1 MQNQPWQ
8 LQTGTLATC
17 EAIAERKRL
26 NGCRRRQFGGLAI
39 YLQSVALAHTSNT
52 QKMPCCMSKLPLV
65 AAGSGVTALLLCIP
79 ASLSGSQSLLQ
90 QSDNHPLVLL
100 GMRALLNCSFGAL
113 FGSSAWLLLVG
124 TPLLRKHLNRKQLI
138 AFQSEHFP
146 IFACVSSVFS
156 SLLLLTTCEL
166 ALDHRRLQAVA
177 CANLLLNLT
186 NSCLLFPKQV
196 SILKE
201 REALA
206 DKLGV
211 KPDDSAS
218 AVLVVAEKAA
228 ASEGPL
234 AVVGQEY
241 TQLCTS
247 FKRLHA
253 LGMASSFLSFSC
265 LLPFLFA

>member
-1 MQNQPWQ
+1 
-8 LQTGTLATC
+8 
-17 EAIAERKRL
+17 
-26 NGCRRRQFGGLAI
+26 
-39 YLQSVALAHTSNT
+39 
-52 QKMPCCMSKLPLV
+52 MSKLPLV
-65 AAGSGVTALLLCIP
+65 AAGSGVAALLLCIP
-79 ASLSGSQSLLQ
+79 ASFSGSQSLLQ
-90 QSDNHPLVLL
+90 RSDNHPLILL

-177 CANLLLNLT
+177 CVNLLFNLT
-186 NSCLLFPKQV
+186 NSCLFFPRQV

-201 REALA
+201 KEALA

-211 KPDDSAS
+211 KPDEPSS
-218 AVLVVAEKAA
+218 AVLAAAEKAA
-228 ASEGPL
+228 ASDGPL
-234 AVVGQEY
+234 AEAGQEY
-241 TQLCTS
+241 TQLYKS
-247 FKRLHA
+247 FRRFHA
-253 LGMASSFLSFSC
+253 LGMASSFISFSC
-265 LLPFLFA
+265 LFPFLFA

>member
-1 MQNQPWQ
+1 
-8 LQTGTLATC
+8 
-17 EAIAERKRL
+17 
-26 NGCRRRQFGGLAI
+26 
-39 YLQSVALAHTSNT
+39 
-52 QKMPCCMSKLPLV
+52 MPGCMSKLPLI
-65 AAGSGVTALLLCIP
+65 AAGSGVAALLMCIP

-113 FGSSAWLLLVG
+113 FGSSAWVLLVG
-124 TPLLRKHLNRKQLI
+124 SPLLRKHLNRKQLS

-146 IFACVSSVFS
+146 IFSCISCVFS

-177 CANLLLNLT
+177 CINLLLNLT

-206 DKLGV
+206 DKLGA
-211 KPDDSAS
+211 KPEDSVS
-218 AVLVVAEKAA
+218 AVLAVAEKAA

-234 AVVGQEY
+234 AAVGHEY
-241 TQLCTS
+241 TQLSKS

>member
-1 MQNQPWQ
+1 
-8 LQTGTLATC
+8 
-17 EAIAERKRL
+17 
-26 NGCRRRQFGGLAI
+26 
-39 YLQSVALAHTSNT
+39 
-52 QKMPCCMSKLPLV
+52 MSKLSLV
-65 AAGSGVTALLLCIP
+65 AAGSGVAALLLCIP
-79 ASLSGSQSLLQ
+79 ASFSGAQSLLQ
-90 QSDNHPLVLL
+90 QTDNHPVVLL

-138 AFQSEHFP
+138 VFQSEHFP
-146 IFACVSSVFS
+146 IFSCVSSVFS

-177 CANLLLNLT
+177 CANLLLNLM

-201 REALA
+201 RELLA

-211 KPDDSAS
+211 KPDEPAC
-218 AVLVVAEKAA
+218 AVLAVAEKSA

-234 AVVGQEY
+234 AAVGQEY
-241 TQLCTS
+241 AQLCKS

-253 LGMASSFLSFSC
+253 LGMASSFLSFGC
-265 LLPFLFA
+265 LFPFLFA

>member
-1 MQNQPWQ
+1 MP
-8 LQTGTLATC
+8 
-17 EAIAERKRL
+17 
-26 NGCRRRQFGGLAI
+26 GCL
-39 YLQSVALAHTSNT
+39 
-52 QKMPCCMSKLPLV
+52 SKLPLI
-65 AAGSGVTALLLCIP
+65 AAGSGAAALLLCIP

-90 QSDNHPLVLL
+90 QTDNNPLVLL

-138 AFQSEHFP
+138 EFQSEHFP
-146 IFACVSSVFS
+146 LFACVSTVFS

-177 CANLLLNLT
+177 FANLFFNLT
-186 NSCLLFPKQV
+186 NACLLFPRQV
-196 SILKE
+196 AVLRES
-201 REALA
+201 EALA

-211 KPDDSAS
+211 KPDEPLS
-218 AVLVVAEKAA
+218 AVRAA
-228 ASEGPL
+228 AERAAEGDGPL
-234 AVVGQEY
+234 AAAGEDY
-241 TQLCTS
+241 TQLCKS

-265 LLPFLFA
+265 LFPFLFA